1 VTSLFHEEQ
10 SYRQPRVWLL
20 LAIPPVI
27 LLGVTIWQVGLGYRW
42 RQHGPSN
49 GDLVTMTVFI
59 WLVYVYLLRVRL
71 VTDVQPG
78 TISIQLRGL
87 WRHDRIA
94 AATIKTA
101 SVVDVDPVRDFGGYG
116 IRAVRGGK
124 AYLAGRTP
132 GVRLD
137 LRRGGFV
144 VIGSVR
150 PEELLAAINR
160 ASPSHEGHE
169 PVVSS

>member
-1 VTSLFHEEQ
+1 VPSIFHEEQ
-10 SYRQPRVWLL
+10 SYRQPRVRLL

-27 LLGVTIWQVGLGYRW
+27 LLAVTIWQVGLGHRW
-42 RQHGPSN
+42 REHGPSS

-78 TISIQLRGL
+78 AISIQLRGL

-94 AATIKTA
+94 AVTIKTA
-101 SVVDVDPVRDFGGYG
+101 SVIDFDPVQDFGGYG

-124 AYLAGRTP
+124 AYIAGRTP

-137 LRRGGFV
+137 LLKGGFV

-150 PEELLAAINR
+150 PEELLTAINR
-160 ASPSHEGHE
+160 VSRSHEGY
-169 PVVSS
+169 